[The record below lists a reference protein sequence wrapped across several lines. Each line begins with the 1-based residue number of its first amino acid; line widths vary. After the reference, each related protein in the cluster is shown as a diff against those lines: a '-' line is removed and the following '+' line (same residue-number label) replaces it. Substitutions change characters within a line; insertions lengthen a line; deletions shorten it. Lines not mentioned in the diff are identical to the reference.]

1 MAINDLDGFVIDEEE
16 LDEEEFVEIPNTGI
30 DGYIRPILI
39 SSDNDPE
46 EIINLNAGN
55 LRVDEN
61 AYVIGSVGIGTTIP
75 TSDLEVVG
83 DVKISGIVTASK
95 FVGDLVGIA
104 STAIYAST
112 AGIATYATSAGI
124 ATYATSAGIATYA
137 ETAGISTTSQG
148 LTGTPNIIVGI
159 VTATTYTVS
168 GSSSTVNE
176 TPITIDASQV
186 QYHSR
191 IASFTAARTVEVSN
205 LTPGRWVQIYIRNT
219 NASSRTIT
227 VSASTTTTGFSNVN
241 LAVSTTAGSTSAVSF
256 SLAATSGTAVIWVA
270 NIDGDIVGSVC

>member
-83 DVKISGIVTASK
+83 DVKISGIVTANT
-95 FVGDLVGIA
+95 FYGNLVGIA
-104 STAIYAST
+104 STAI
-112 AGIATYATSAGI
+112 YATSAGI

-137 ETAGISTTSQG
+137 STAGISTYAETAGIATTSQG

-159 VTATTYTVS
+159 VTAAAYVATGTTAVYAGINT
-168 GSSSTVNE
+168 STVDSD
-176 TPITIDASQV
+176 TTAFHYITYDTNSSAVNISN
-186 QYHSR
+186 
-191 IASFTAARTVEVSN
+191 FTSGKNFNIVARNSS
-205 LTPGRWVQIYIRNT
+205 GG
-219 NASSRTIT
+219 SRTIIIR
-227 VSASTTTTGFSNVN
+227 S
-241 LAVSTTAGSTSAVSF
+241 STTA
-256 SLAATSGTAVIWVA
+256 SGHTALPQIVHSGGTITNGTITISNGA
-270 NIDGDIVGSVC
+270 GLNIGVYNMNGTIIGTY